1 MELALVEEG
10 YSVETADSA
19 EAAIRLMEGSSYDL
33 VLTDY
38 RLPRHTGAWLLRE
51 ASRRD
56 LLHGAVTL
64 LVTAEAQPGGVP
76 AGQEIVAK
84 PVDFERFLPQIRTML
99 SKKGALIR
107 TFEADAPPIELVL
120 YVSRASLPSRLAERE
135 LHDILSQYDVERLR
149 LRIVDVSSQPS
160 DAQRDR
166 IIFTPT
172 LVKRSPGPPLWIVG
186 DLTRTNVVP
195 DLLHLCGLDPVAP
208 TPH

>member
-1 MELALVEEG
+1 MELALAEEG
-10 YSVETADSA
+10 YAVHTADSA
-19 EAAIRLMEGSSYDL
+19 EAGVRLMEATSYDL

-38 RLPRHTGAWLLRE
+38 VLPGHTGAWLLRE

-56 LLHGAVTL
+56 LLQGAITL

-84 PVDFERFLPQIRTML
+84 PVDFGRFLPQIRTML
-99 SKKGALIR
+99 SKKGHVVRASD
-107 TFEADAPPIELVL
+107 ADAPRIELVL

-135 LHDILSQYDVERLR
+135 LRDVLSHYDVERLT
-149 LRIVDVSSQPS
+149 LRIVDVSTQPS

-172 LVKRSPGPPLWIVG
+172 LVKRSPSPPLWIVG
-186 DLTRTNVVP
+186 DLTRANVVP
-195 DLLHLCGLDPVAP
+195 DLLHLCGLDPVA
-208 TPH
+208 TTRH